1 MTDFVST
8 WNEESFLTTPVG
20 PLGLIAMRGTEEIA
34 GKVNQWLLK
43 WRQHSEATMPGDM
56 TTTPGMGREDFLVR
70 TTCPRFGNGE
80 GKGLIKD
87 SVRGLDLYI
96 LCDVGAYNCTYD
108 MYGQK
113 VPMSPDDHYMDLKR
127 TIAAVGGKA
136 KRITVIM
143 PMLYGGRQHRRSSR
157 ESLDCALMLQEL
169 CRMGVSN
176 IITFDAHDPR
186 VQNAIPEGGFESVM
200 PSYQIFKALLKKEKT
215 LNLDKD
221 HLMIV
226 SPDDHYMDL
235 KRTIAAVGGK
245 AKRITVIM
253 PMLYGGRQHRR
264 ASRESLDCA
273 MMLQELERMGVNNI
287 ITFDAHDPRVQ
298 NAIPE
303 GGFESVMP
311 SYQIF
316 KALLK
321 KEKTLR
327 LDKDHLMI
335 VSPDEGALDR
345 NIFYASVL
353 GVDMG
358 MFYKRRDYTRIVNG
372 RNPII
377 AHEYMG
383 SDLDG
388 KDVFVADD
396 ILSSGES
403 MIDVARNLK
412 GRNANRIFAA
422 VTFPLFTNG
431 LDLYNKAYE
440 EGLIDGVISTNL
452 TYRTPELQAAPWF
465 IEADMSKYISY
476 IIATLNH
483 DRSLS
488 RLLSPSDRINALKER
503 YEQEQIESGFKLV

>member
-43 WRQHSEATMPGDM
+43 WRKHTEATTMPGDM
-56 TTTPGMGREDFLVR
+56 TTAPGMGREDFLIR
-70 TTCPRFGNGE
+70 TSCPRFGNGE

-143 PMLYGGRQHRRSSR
+143 PMLYGGRQHRRTSR
-157 ESLDCALMLQEL
+157 ESLDCAL
-169 CRMGVSN
+169 
-176 IITFDAHDPR
+176 
-186 VQNAIPEGGFESVM
+186 
-200 PSYQIFKALLKKEKT
+200 
-215 LNLDKD
+215 
-221 HLMIV
+221 
-226 SPDDHYMDL
+226 
-235 KRTIAAVGGK
+235 
-245 AKRITVIM
+245 
-253 PMLYGGRQHRR
+253 
-264 ASRESLDCA
+264 
-273 MMLQELERMGVNNI
+273 MLQELERMGVNNI

-298 NAIPE
+298 NATPE
-303 GGFESVMP
+303 GGFENVMP

-321 KEKTLR
+321 KEKTLQ
-327 LDKDHLMI
+327 LDKEHLMI

-372 RNPII
+372 RNPIV

-383 SDLDG
+383 NDLDG

-403 MIDVARNLK
+403 IIDVARNLK
-412 GRNANRIFAA
+412 KRNANRIFAA

-431 LDLYNKAYE
+431 LELYNKAYE

-488 RLLSPSDRINALKER
+488 KLLSPSDRIAVLKEK
-503 YEQEQIESGFKLV
+503 YEQEQIEAGFKLV

>member
-43 WRQHSEATMPGDM
+43 WRKHTEATTVPGDM
-56 TTTPGMGREDFLVR
+56 TTAPGMGREDFLVR
-70 TTCPRFGNGE
+70 TSCPRFGNGE

-169 CRMGVSN
+169 ERMGVN
-176 IITFDAHDPR
+176 NLITFDAHDPR
-186 VQNAIPEGGFESVM
+186 VQNAVPEGGFESVM

-215 LNLDKD
+215 LQLDK
-221 HLMIV
+221 
-226 SPDDHYMDL
+226 
-235 KRTIAAVGGK
+235 
-245 AKRITVIM
+245 
-253 PMLYGGRQHRR
+253 
-264 ASRESLDCA
+264 E
-273 MMLQELERMGVNNI
+273 
-287 ITFDAHDPRVQ
+287 
-298 NAIPE
+298 
-303 GGFESVMP
+303 
-311 SYQIF
+311 
-316 KALLK
+316 
-321 KEKTLR
+321 
-327 LDKDHLMI
+327 HLMI

-372 RNPII
+372 RNPIV

-383 SDLDG
+383 NDLDG

-403 MIDVARNLK
+403 IIDVARNLK
-412 GRNANRIFAA
+412 KRNANRIFAA

-431 LDLYNKAYE
+431 LELYNKAYE

-488 RLLSPSDRINALKER
+488 KLLSPSDRIAVLKEK
-503 YEQEQIESGFKLV
+503 YEKEQIEAGFKLV

>member
-43 WRQHSEATMPGDM
+43 WRKHAEATTMPGDM
-56 TTTPGMGREDFLVR
+56 TTAPGMGREDFLIR

-169 CRMGVSN
+169 
-176 IITFDAHDPR
+176 
-186 VQNAIPEGGFESVM
+186 
-200 PSYQIFKALLKKEKT
+200 
-215 LNLDKD
+215 
-221 HLMIV
+221 
-226 SPDDHYMDL
+226 
-235 KRTIAAVGGK
+235 
-245 AKRITVIM
+245 
-253 PMLYGGRQHRR
+253 
-264 ASRESLDCA
+264 
-273 MMLQELERMGVNNI
+273 ERMGVNNI

-298 NAIPE
+298 NATPE
-303 GGFESVMP
+303 GGFENVMP

-321 KEKTLR
+321 KEKSLR
-327 LDKDHLMI
+327 LDKEHLMI

-372 RNPII
+372 RNPIV

-383 SDLDG
+383 NEVEG
-388 KDVFVADD
+388 KDIFVADD

-412 GRNANRIFAA
+412 SRNANRIFAA

-431 LDLYNKAYE
+431 LELYNKAYE

-488 RLLSPSDRINALKER
+488 KLLSPTDRIHTLIENYNAEQKAAKE
-503 YEQEQIESGFKLV
+503 

>member
-43 WRQHSEATMPGDM
+43 WRKHTEATMPGDM
-56 TTTPGMGREDFLVR
+56 TTTPGMGRDDFLVR

-143 PMLYGGRQHRRSSR
+143 PLLYGGRQHRRTSR
-157 ESLDCALMLQEL
+157 ESLDCAMMLQEL
-169 CRMGVSN
+169 ERMGVN
-176 IITFDAHDPR
+176 NLITFDAHDPR
-186 VQNAIPEGGFESVM
+186 VQNAVPEGGFESVM
-200 PSYQIFKALLKKEKT
+200 PSYQIFKALLKKEKH
-215 LNLDKD
+215 LQLDK
-221 HLMIV
+221 
-226 SPDDHYMDL
+226 
-235 KRTIAAVGGK
+235 
-245 AKRITVIM
+245 
-253 PMLYGGRQHRR
+253 
-264 ASRESLDCA
+264 E
-273 MMLQELERMGVNNI
+273 
-287 ITFDAHDPRVQ
+287 
-298 NAIPE
+298 
-303 GGFESVMP
+303 
-311 SYQIF
+311 
-316 KALLK
+316 
-321 KEKTLR
+321 
-327 LDKDHLMI
+327 HLMI

-372 RNPII
+372 RNPIV

-383 SDLDG
+383 NDLDG

-403 MIDVARNLK
+403 IIDVARNLK
-412 GRNANRIFAA
+412 KRNANRIFAA

-431 LDLYNKAYE
+431 LEQYNKAYE

-488 RLLSPSDRINALKER
+488 KLLSPSDRINALKER
-503 YEQEQIESGFKLV
+503 YNQEQVEAGIKLV

>member
-43 WRQHSEATMPGDM
+43 WRQHTEATMPGDM
-56 TTTPGMGREDFLVR
+56 STTPGMGREDFLVH
-70 TTCPRFGNGE
+70 TSCPRFGNGE

-96 LCDVGAYNCTYD
+96 LCDVGAYNCTYN
-108 MYGQK
+108 MYGQT
-113 VPMSPDDHYMDLKR
+113 VPM
-127 TIAAVGGKA
+127 
-136 KRITVIM
+136 
-143 PMLYGGRQHRRSSR
+143 
-157 ESLDCALMLQEL
+157 
-169 CRMGVSN
+169 
-176 IITFDAHDPR
+176 
-186 VQNAIPEGGFESVM
+186 
-200 PSYQIFKALLKKEKT
+200 
-215 LNLDKD
+215 
-221 HLMIV
+221 

-273 MMLQELERMGVNNI
+273 LMLQELARMGVNNI

-298 NAIPE
+298 NATPE
-303 GGFESVMP
+303 GGFENVMP

-321 KEKTLR
+321 RDKTLQ
-327 LDKDHLMI
+327 LDKEHLMI

-372 RNPII
+372 RNPIV

-383 SDLDG
+383 NDLDG

-403 MIDVARNLK
+403 IIDVARNLK
-412 GRNANRIFAA
+412 KRNANRIFAA

-431 LDLYNKAYE
+431 VELFNKAYAD
-440 EGLIDGVISTNL
+440 GLIDYVISTNL

-488 RLLSPSDRINALKER
+488 KLLTPYDRINALKDR
-503 YEQEQIESGFKLV
+503 YNQEQIAAGIKLV